1 MVAAAREDPQYS
13 EDEVSLCSSDAQS
26 PRARDECAERTAGAE
41 SLTEAHE
48 AGSGSLPSAPPPN
61 VQQVELGPV
70 ELLEP
75 QPLCDCQRAAKLDR
89 VSASSPNYGR
99 WFWTCNVPVDV
110 NDRCDFFA
118 WARVAPSSSALPTRE
133 PEPAPAISSVPLRLH
148 SVAALVPVPSATT
161 IEKSAAG
168 ATSVSAR
175 TRNRV
180 HSPARDVLT
189 PLSTDART
197 GDACASDDSRAQSGA
212 ALLSALDSLSSLLPD
227 ESPLVVTVH
236 PEPALARAAAAVR
249 EVELDR
255 CAAIADAE
263 LFAARCLER
272 WLAIVPELRRKR
284 TLREAASDLCRKRL
298 GSRARAVFAAWH
310 STLPTEAARRSLH
323 CAIEAIG
330 ARRRASL
337 VRDAFECWSA
347 RSALLARVRSFG
359 RDRQLQS
366 APTSQLYLSYI
377 ISAWRGFCAQSI
389 RLGRAEARARTMV
402 AHMATHRVSV
412 CFYAWLTRAQHTL
425 FIAAITSR
433 ARYAVATRRRRS
445 ACRSGFAPVPVAG
458 HGRALRLWLQAALP
472 LIGSGGRASA

>member
-1 MVAAAREDPQYS
+1 
-13 EDEVSLCSSDAQS
+13 
-26 PRARDECAERTAGAE
+26 
-41 SLTEAHE
+41 
-48 AGSGSLPSAPPPN
+48 
-61 VQQVELGPV
+61 
-70 ELLEP
+70 
-75 QPLCDCQRAAKLDR
+75 
-89 VSASSPNYGR
+89 
-99 WFWTCNVPVDV
+99 
-110 NDRCDFFA
+110 
-118 WARVAPSSSALPTRE
+118 
-133 PEPAPAISSVPLRLH
+133 
-148 SVAALVPVPSATT
+148 
-161 IEKSAAG
+161 
-168 ATSVSAR
+168 
-175 TRNRV
+175 
-180 HSPARDVLT
+180 VLT
-189 PLSTDART
+189 PLSTDARA
-197 GDACASDDSRAQSGA
+197 GDTRASDDSRAQSGA

-227 ESPLVVTVH
+227 ESPLIVAVH
-236 PEPALARAAAAVR
+236 SEPALARAAAAVR

-284 TLREAASDLCRKRL
+284 TLREAASDLSRKRL

-310 STLPTEAARRSLH
+310 STLPTEAARRSRH
-323 CAIEAIG
+323 CVIEAIR
-330 ARRRASL
+330 ARQRASL
-337 VRDAFECWSA
+337 VRNAFECWSA

-359 RDRQLQS
+359 RDRQLRS

-433 ARYAVATRRRRS
+433 ARYAVATRLRRS

-458 HGRALRLWLQAALP
+458 HGLALLCRSACRSGSACCGPWSGFALAAAGGTSAHRQRQPRFCIRA
-472 LIGSGGRASA
+472 